1 MSHKLKDTAVG
12 RPSKPIIT
20 KELAAKAALAVID
33 SQGIGGM
40 SLQLVAQNIGV
51 KAPSLYYH
59 FKNKAELLTE
69 VARSL
74 LTEARISE
82 KQHFEDWRDAI
93 STLAIATRKSILQH
107 PKAAPLLL
115 EFFPRHLMLLS
126 YDYWVGQFDLPMEK
140 RLLVIDGVEK
150 LTFGSAML
158 GAMSRAS
165 GNEPMPSFSPEQ
177 FPHLHAANTAN
188 ELDETAIFVATLK
201 AFLNAF

>member
-1 MSHKLKDTAVG
+1 MG

-33 SQGIGGM
+33 SQGIRGM
-40 SLQLVAQNIGV
+40 SLQLVAQNLGV

-74 LTEARISE
+74 LTEARIPE

-93 STLAIATRKSILQH
+93 STLALATRKSILQH

-115 EFFPRHLMLLS
+115 EFFPRHLMLNS
-126 YDYWVGQFDLPMEK
+126 YDYWVGQFDLPIEQ

-158 GAMSRAS
+158 GAS
-165 GNEPMPSFSPEQ
+165 GNEPMPSFSPEL
-177 FPHLHAANTAN
+177 FPHLHAAAAAN
-188 ELDETAIFVATLK
+188 ELDESTMFVTTLK